1 MVPGMT
7 INELRNGGGP
17 LVAPGTYQVKLTVAG
32 KDYTA
37 PLEVKVD
44 PRVKTSQAD
53 LEKQHELAEK
63 IRDRVTEV
71 HNTVNQIREAR
82 SVLEI
87 IRKRTNPATVQAIE
101 AVEQKMGEIEGQ
113 LIQVASVNQW
123 AALVYPIMLDAQYA
137 ELGNV
142 IEGADSAPPA
152 QVYENFKV
160 YDQQKDGLMERWKA
174 LQPEITRLKTQ

>member
-1 MVPGMT
+1 
-7 INELRNGGGP
+7 
-17 LVAPGTYQVKLTVAG
+17 LVEPGTYQVKLTVVG

-44 PRVKTSQAD
+44 PRVKASQAD
-53 LEKQHELAEK
+53 LEKQHEFAVK

-87 IRKRTNPATVQAIE
+87 IRKRANPATVQAID
-101 AVEQKMGEIEGQ
+101 AVEVKMGEIEGQ
-113 LIQVASVNQW
+113 LIQVASVNRW

-142 IEGADSAPPA
+142 VEGADSAPPA
-152 QVYENFKV
+152 QTYEVFQL
-160 YDQQKDGLMERWKA
+160 YEQRKDEQMERWKV